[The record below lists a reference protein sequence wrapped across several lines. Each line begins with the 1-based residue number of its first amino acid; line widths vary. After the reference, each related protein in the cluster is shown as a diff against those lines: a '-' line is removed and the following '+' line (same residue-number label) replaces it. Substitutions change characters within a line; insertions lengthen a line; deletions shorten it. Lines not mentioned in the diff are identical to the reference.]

1 MKAISNNFRLHAG
14 WLQGVA
20 VAIAAL
26 GLLLASGSSAAA
38 VREQQFNLPTSGL
51 KTLRI
56 RADEGKLTITG
67 NEDLVEIR
75 VHATIRVRASFSDKE
90 FSEFLDASI
99 RLALSRHGRAAELD
113 STISA
118 MSVADYNP
126 RIDLVVEMPR
136 ELDLMV
142 IDGQGVLEISDVHGE
157 VEINDGS
164 GKLILK
170 NIRGDVTIIDEAG
183 SMEIS
188 QITGDVQI
196 RDRTGSV
203 RAEKIDGMLFLSKRS
218 GPVSIDGLSG
228 DLVIESEL
236 RGELDIRNHAGNI
249 IRPE

>member
-1 MKAISNNFRLHAG
+1 MTAISNNFGLR
-14 WLQGVA
+14 QVRPQCVA
-20 VAIAAL
+20 AAFAAL
-26 GLLLASGSSAAA
+26 GLLLASGSSAAT
-38 VREQQFNLPTSGL
+38 VREQQFDLPTSGI

-56 RADEGKLTITG
+56 RADDGKLTITG
-67 NEDLVEIR
+67 NEDLTEVR

-90 FSEFLDASI
+90 FSKFLDASI
-99 RLALSRHGRAAELD
+99 QLALTRHGRAAELD

-118 MSVADYNP
+118 MSIADYNT

-136 ELDLMV
+136 ELNLVV
-142 IDGQGVLEISDVHGE
+142 IDGQGVLEISGVHGE
-157 VEINDGS
+157 VEVNDGS

-203 RAEKIDGMLFLSKRS
+203 RAENIDGMLFLSKRS

-236 RGELDIRNHAGNI
+236 RGELNIRNHAGNI